1 MLETLWSILSK
12 LPARGVGYLI
22 RNDFYEQQRGKSYIH
37 LSLRKTGNKW
47 FKNDEDKEVM
57 DMQFH
62 LLLNEFEVFEQTQPS
77 SFYRLTETMKKSRF
91 TILHA
96 VVEFSLTIANYVGTG
111 LIFIHF
117 SFTKERVPWILE
129 FIHIC
134 IFVYIYMHIE
144 SHRIYQKPYPS
155 VDIPP
160 LSYVSIMLTQEFWGT
175 PMT

>member
-1 MLETLWSILSK
+1 MLEALWSILSK

-62 LLLNEFEVFEQTQPS
+62 LLLNEFEVVEQTQPS

-91 TILHA
+91 TMLHA
-96 VVEFSLTIANYVGTG
+96 IVEFSLTIANYVGTG

-117 SFTKERVPWILE
+117 SFTKERVP
-129 FIHIC
+129 
-134 IFVYIYMHIE
+134 
-144 SHRIYQKPYPS
+144 
-155 VDIPP
+155 
-160 LSYVSIMLTQEFWGT
+160 
-175 PMT
+175 